1 MPMYLLSSVK
11 EDFYAL
17 PTLVEHIPRGALYE
31 VELCF
36 HGILDFARL
45 PLLSVQIT
53 HDELHTDGFR
63 VVFTS
68 EWLGEPFELTLES
81 YYTPN
86 TSGKVRLSFDVLQTV
101 RSEVVRHYQSTKE
114 GSL

>member
-17 PTLVEHIPRGALYE
+17 PTLVEHIPRGAVYE

-68 EWLGEPFELTLES
+68 EWLLES

-86 TSGKVRLSFDVLQTV
+86 TSGKVRLSYDVVQTV

>member
-1 MPMYLLSSVK
+1 MAAYLLSSVK
-11 EDFYAL
+11 QDFYAL
-17 PTLVEHIPRGALYE
+17 PTKVADTPRGAHYE
-31 VELCF
+31 VELHF
-36 HGILDFARL
+36 YGLLDFARL

-53 HDELHTDGFR
+53 PDELHRDGHR

-86 TSGKVRLSFDVLQTV
+86 TSGKVRLTFDVLETV
-101 RSEVVRHYQSTKE
+101 RSEVVRHYKNSKE
-114 GSL
+114 GTL